1 MKKLSHYQ
9 ISTLGLLGFTIL
21 IIFSGLY
28 SELFRPRVS
37 KKLNKS
43 QLLVNPIRKD
53 ILHEL
58 DEIKFTNFNNTFTLK
73 RNETTWSLVSPVKM
87 KASAQNIEKIL
98 NSLRDI
104 EVKTLFKKDKVNIQ
118 NFSLNNP
125 LMNIELKSKLNEVQ
139 KIDFGL
145 INSIDDSSYL
155 VVNNMNAIYQ
165 TNIISSDLVK
175 LRLSDFIDTTIFPN
189 NTIEVQKFE
198 IISPREN
205 RTLHIL
211 ENVDE
216 NWISSKYNTIS
227 NSSTQR
233 KLRRILGINAKV
245 IVDNVDEKTQNFISN
260 YLKNPRYKIN
270 IKMKSSDKIKSYLIS
285 YLVTSNETLRIERNN
300 NFIIKDLNE
309 DILYL
314 VDKEYFNTFSIR
326 YADLR

>member
-245 IVDNVDEKTQNFISN
+245 
-260 YLKNPRYKIN
+260 YL
-270 IKMKSSDKIKSYLIS
+270 
-285 YLVTSNETLRIERNN
+285 
-300 NFIIKDLNE
+300 
-309 DILYL
+309 
-314 VDKEYFNTFSIR
+314 
-326 YADLR
+326 